1 MTGKK
6 TEHIILENS
15 LLLSDGMIIY
25 FLKKEFKTKDNSKW
39 ILKVANFKN
48 IRKLVTF
55 YSRERT
61 YKSCD
66 QIFKYTNQ

>member
-25 FLKKEFKTKDNSKW
+25 FLKKEFK
-39 ILKVANFKN
+39 
-48 IRKLVTF
+48 
-55 YSRERT
+55 
-61 YKSCD
+61 
-66 QIFKYTNQ
+66 NQR